1 MGISTEG
8 RLEDGWMYGLT
19 ELAPDR
25 STGRMDVRGDTEVEH
40 GGRAGD
46 RTRFGG
52 FRDDHR

>member
-25 STGRMDVRGDTEVEH
+25 TTGQMDVRGDTEVEH
-40 GGRAGD
+40 GGRAGEKNV
-46 RTRFGG
+46 GHG
-52 FRDDHR
+52 A